1 MDPVKLM
8 HFLAV
13 LETGH
18 FARAARQLGLTQP
31 AVSKSIKALETSL
44 GVRLFERGQFGAQP
58 TEFANRLATHAR
70 LIVAE
75 GELARSEMSALR
87 NATSGNLA
95 IGASVNFARNILPAA
110 IEQYRRRWPEVRISV
125 EVGLS
130 PALFTALLNG
140 RLDFVVSA
148 PPAGFRV
155 DEALSREYLF
165 EETDALVV
173 GSAHPLVSRASV
185 HLADLL
191 AYPWVVPQL
200 GGRWEQINAAF
211 IAAGLPPPHRLLR
224 TESMIL
230 ALALLSTGPYICL
243 LGRDIYPEVASGA
256 LTELQLPVLAEKRP
270 AYITTR
276 LRTPLRLTAQNMVTI
291 LRGLCERSPDE

>member
-1 MDPVKLM
+1 MDPVKLT

-13 LETGH
+13 LDAGH
-18 FARAARQLGLTQP
+18 FARAAKALGLTQP
-31 AVSKSIKALETSL
+31 AVSKSIKALEASL
-44 GVRLFERGQFGAQP
+44 GVRLFERGQFGAEP

-75 GELARSEMSALR
+75 GALARSEMSALR
-87 NATSGNLA
+87 NATAGNLV

-110 IEQYRRRWPEVRISV
+110 IEHYRRRWPEVVISV

-130 PALFTALLNG
+130 PMLFTALLNG
-140 RLDFVVSA
+140 KLDFVVSA
-148 PPAGFRV
+148 PPAGLQV

-173 GSAHPLVSRASV
+173 GSGHPLVGRPSLG
-185 HLADLL
+185 LADLL
-191 AYPWVVPQL
+191 AYPWVVPQS
-200 GGRWEQINAAF
+200 GGRWEQINAVF

-243 LGRDIYPEVASGA
+243 LGRDIYPEVTSGT
-256 LTELQLPVLAEKRP
+256 LMELQLPALTEKRP

-291 LRGLCERSPDE
+291 LRNLSRPSSER